1 MTSNFEFMNR
11 YWSVLYQIGS
21 TAEAYLYSDP
31 NACIYKLG
39 QIGELVVQEIV
50 RIENIA
56 VPYGQDNQYELINR
70 LSRDGYL
77 TCDMDIVLETLRKS
91 RNAAVHKGLND
102 LNKARSLLRMTYRL
116 TGWFVEVYLDP
127 GFITPDYV
135 EPKKEEPIDWESMLD
150 DKRRALE
157 KTRADLKI
165 REEALAANQAELA
178 GSRAQLA
185 QRQADLDALQSSLR
199 SSETALADSLADL
212 EEKQAQIEEQKAAIA
227 EKEKQIE
234 SQEAAI
240 ASGQARIDTQQAALR
255 QQQSAITDRDA
266 IIAEKEKLIAQ
277 LLDQLNNTSSAAAES
292 TPEDRHT
299 RAEAASARMGLTEAE
314 TRALIDAQLREA
326 GWEADTENLRYG
338 KGARP
343 KKGHNMAIAEWPV
356 KALGPGTDR
365 ADYAL
370 FIGLQ
375 FVGIIE
381 AKRARKDVPAILD
394 NQCRLYAANIREEDR
409 RYCVGQ
415 WHDYSVPFLFA
426 TNGRKYLK
434 QLETA
439 SGVWFR
445 DVRPEGGLP
454 RALQGWYSPEG
465 LTNLLSRSTEE
476 ANRELENLPLDV
488 LTDPDGLNLRDYQ
501 VRAIEAAEKAVIAG
515 KMEILISMATG
526 TGKTR
531 TILGFIYRMLKT
543 GRFRRILFL
552 VDRNALGAQAQ
563 DVFKEA
569 RIDELMTLD
578 NLYNIKEL
586 GEGSFD
592 PETRIQVATVQ
603 SLVRRLLNGDE
614 NGNRLTVS
622 DYNLII
628 IDEAHRGYTLD
639 REMTDTELEYR
650 DQADYISKYR
660 MVVDYFDAV
669 KVAMT
674 ATPAL
679 HTTQI
684 FGKPVFTYSYRE
696 AVVDGWLVDHD
707 APHNIVTKLRKEGIR
722 YQRGE
727 QLVMVDPVTGELLNG
742 DELPDDLSFDVDDFN
757 RKVITENFNRTVF
770 NEVCRDLNPF
780 GPEKT
785 LIYAVDDRHADLIV
799 RIIREIYQENGVPAE
814 AVRKITGSIGD
825 REVVRKAIREF
836 KNETYPTIVATVDLL
851 TTGIDVP
858 QITSLAV
865 VRRIKSRILFEQ
877 MLGRATRLCPEINK
891 THFDIYDAVGVYETI
906 SDVTNMKA
914 VSPSATFAQL
924 LEELKLVTEEAEVAN
939 TVARIAAK
947 LHRKSRRISAEAL
960 EHFKYVL
967 GEDLKSFAR
976 YLRNLPP
983 QEAKEKLLSARA
995 SEELRRLD
1003 LDYVRDPNVKIIDD
1017 HADELLEHSRG
1028 FGEGQKP
1035 EDYIESFGEFIR
1047 THRNEMEALQIVCTR
1062 PSNLT
1067 REALKGLRLELE
1079 QHQFT
1084 EKQLCSAWK
1093 EMKNEDIAADIIAF
1107 IRQQALGS
1115 PLISHEDRVRRAF
1128 ARIRQ
1133 EHSFNAIQKSWL
1145 DRIEKTMLQET
1156 VLDPALLNEGAYRTA
1171 GGFNIIDR
1179 QFGGGLREILDELNQ
1194 YFYDDTEAASL

>member
-11 YWSVLYQIGS
+11 YWPVLYQIGS

-39 QIGELVVQEIV
+39 QIGELVVQEII

-70 LSRDGYL
+70 LSREGFL
-77 TCDMDIVLETLRKS
+77 TGDTGIILETLRKS
-91 RNAAVHKGLND
+91 RNAAVHKNLND
-102 LNKARSLLRMTYRL
+102 LNKAKSLLRMTYRL

-150 DKRRALE
+150 DKRRALQ
-157 KTRADLKI
+157 KTRADLKTS
-165 REEALAANQAELA
+165 EEALAANQEALQA
-178 GSRAQLA
+178 SREQLA
-185 QRQADLDALQSSLR
+185 QRQADLDALKSTLQN
-199 SSETALADSLADL
+199 SETALADSLADL
-212 EEKQAQIEEQKAAIA
+212 EEKQAQIEDQKAAIA
-227 EKEKQIE
+227 EKEKQIA
-234 SQEAAI
+234 SQEDAI
-240 ASGQARIDTQQAALR
+240 ARKQAQIEDQQAAMA

-277 LLDQLNNTSSAAAES
+277 LMDQLNNVSSAASDS
-292 TPEDRHT
+292 TSEERHH

-314 TRALIDAQLREA
+314 TRQLIDAQLRDA
-326 GWEADTENLRYG
+326 GWEADTENLRYS

-370 FIGLQ
+370 FIDKQL
-375 FVGIIE
+375 VAIVE
-381 AKRARKDVPAILD
+381 AKRAQKDIPAILD
-394 NQCRLYAANIREEDR
+394 NQCRLYAANIREEDKP
-409 RYCVGQ
+409 YCIGQ

-439 SGVWFR
+439 SGIWFR
-445 DVRPEGGLP
+445 DVRVESNIG

-465 LTNLLSRSTEE
+465 LLNMLQRNTEE
-476 ANRELENLPLDV
+476 ANRELENLPMDV

-501 VRAIEAAEKAVIAG
+501 IRAIEAAEKAIIAG
-515 KMEILISMATG
+515 KHEILLSMATG

-543 GRFRRILFL
+543 SRFRRILFL
-552 VDRNALGAQAQ
+552 VDRNALGTQAQ
-563 DVFKEA
+563 DVFREA

-578 NLYNIKEL
+578 DLYNIKEL
-586 GEGSFD
+586 GAGTFD
-592 PETRIQVATVQ
+592 RETRIQVATVQ

-614 NGNRLTVS
+614 DGTRLTVS
-622 DYNLII
+622 DYDLII

-639 REMTDTELEYR
+639 REMTEIEMDYR
-650 DQADYISKYR
+650 DQSDYISKYR
-660 MVVDYFDAV
+660 LVIDFFDAV

-696 AVVDGWLVDHD
+696 AVIDGWLVDHD
-707 APHNIVTKLRKEGIR
+707 APHNIITKLRKEGIQ
-722 YQRGE
+722 YKRGE

-742 DELPDDLSFDVDDFN
+742 PELPDDLDFEVDAFN

-770 NEVCRDLNPF
+770 KEICKDLNPF

-799 RIIREIYQENGVPAE
+799 QIIREIYQDNAVPAE

-825 REVVRKAIREF
+825 REVIKKAIREF
-836 KNETYPTIVATVDLL
+836 KNETYPTIVVTVDLL

-858 QITSLAV
+858 EITTLV
-865 VRRIKSRILFEQ
+865 FVRRIRSRILFEQ

-891 THFDIYDAVGVYETI
+891 THFEIYDAVGVYETI

-914 VSPSATFAQL
+914 VSPSASFAQL

-947 LHRKSRRISAEAL
+947 LHRKSRRVSEEAL
-960 EHFKYVL
+960 EHFRFKL
-967 GEDLKSFAR
+967 GNDLRGYAR
-976 YLRNLPP
+976 YLRSIPS
-983 QEAKEKLLSARA
+983 QEARTVLLAPLA
-995 SEELRRLD
+995 SEELHLLD
-1003 LDYVRDPNVKIIDD
+1003 QDYIPSSDEKIIDY
-1017 HADELLEHSRG
+1017 HPDELVEHSRG
-1028 FGEGQKP
+1028 FGEGQRP
-1035 EDYIESFGEFIR
+1035 EDYLESFGEFIH
-1047 THRNEMEALQIVCTR
+1047 THLNEMDALRIVCTR

-1084 EKQLCSAWK
+1084 EKQLNSAWK
-1093 EMKNEDIAADIIAF
+1093 AMKNEEITADIIAF

-1115 PLISHEDRVRRAF
+1115 PLISHEVRVKRAF
-1128 ARIRQ
+1128 ARIRK
-1133 EHSFNAIQKSWL
+1133 EHSFNKIQSDWL
-1145 DRIEKTMLQET
+1145 NRIEKTMLQET

-1171 GGFNIIDR
+1171 GGFNQIDR
-1179 QFGGGLREILDELNQ
+1179 QFGGGLKDVLDELNQ
-1194 YFYDDTEAASL
+1194 YLYDDKGAAAL